1 MFSLAF
7 IRDNFTF
14 ILSALPV
21 TLVITLLSLL
31 FSTLLGAALAWV
43 IIRQVPGVQW
53 GAKVFLSFSRSVP
66 VLVMLY
72 FFFYV
77 WPWIAAGLFG
87 GPQDN
92 MYHYKLSPLVAAV
105 TALSLIFSAYFAET
119 FRAGWNAVDKGQR
132 EAAWSIGLSGFTQFR
147 RIIFPQAAVSALP
160 NFTSV
165 LIDLIK
171 DTSLVYTITVI
182 DLMAKANIAA
192 ARGFHFVE
200 AYCVVLVIY
209 IVLCLAIARALR
221 SVERFLRARW
231 QGPIVL
237 LTSLDS
243 DMNHILSL
251 EMGANDYILKTTPPA
266 VLLARLR
273 LHLRQHVT
281 AFSDASSPQLTPHKA
296 LRFGTLSIDP
306 VNRQV
311 LLSGEQ
317 VALSTADFDLLW
329 ELATHAGQIMDR
341 DALLKN
347 LRGVSYDGMDRS
359 VDVAISRLRK
369 KLLDNATEPF
379 RIKTVRN
386 KGYLFAPHA
395 WDI

>member
-1 MFSLAF
+1 MNK
-7 IRDNFTF
+7 IVYVEDDPDVG
-14 ILSALPV
+14 AL
-21 TLVITLLSLL
+21 
-31 FSTLLGAALAWV
+31 
-43 IIRQVPGVQW
+43 
-53 GAKVFLSFSRSVP
+53 
-66 VLVMLY
+66 
-72 FFFYV
+72 
-77 WPWIAAGLFG
+77 IAAYLGKHDMDVIVEPRG
-87 GPQDN
+87 DN
-92 MYHYKLSPLVAAV
+92 
-105 TALSLIFSAYFAET
+105 AEAT
-119 FRAGWNAVDKGQR
+119 
-132 EAAWSIGLSGFTQFR
+132 
-147 RIIFPQAAVSALP
+147 
-160 NFTSV
+160 
-165 LIDLIK
+165 
-171 DTSLVYTITVI
+171 
-182 DLMAKANIAA
+182 
-192 ARGFHFVE
+192 
-200 AYCVVLVIY
+200 
-209 IVLCLAIARALR
+209 IAREKPDLVLLDIMLPGKDGMTLCRDLR
-221 SVERFLRARW
+221 GQW

-273 LHLRQHVT
+273 LHLRQNT
-281 AFSDASSPQLTPHKA
+281 STSNSIASAQSTLTPHKA

-311 LLSGEQ
+311 LLSGENI
-317 VALSTADFDLLW
+317 ALSTADFELLW

-369 KLLDNATEPF
+369 KLLDSAAEPY

-395 WDI
+395 WD